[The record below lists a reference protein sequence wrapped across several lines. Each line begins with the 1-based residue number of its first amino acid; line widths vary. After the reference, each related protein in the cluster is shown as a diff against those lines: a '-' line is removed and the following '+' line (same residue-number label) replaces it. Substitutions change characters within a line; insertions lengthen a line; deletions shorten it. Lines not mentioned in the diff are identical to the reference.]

1 MKKLKNQIK
10 ESFFNP
16 IFHFS
21 PLLVFLVV
29 EEFFGMNVAWM
40 CAFPVAILLLFFV
53 NFAHKRIFQWH
64 LIFTLLFVGF
74 SIVAGLELLLP
85 IPISFHPLISKSI
98 ALYFVLFFIL
108 FRKVIEK
115 NMYGLMSKLI
125 PMTNNFN
132 ELYRVIWG
140 LFIVLL
146 LYISTFIFIQ
156 YSDVIHTVLYVQIL
170 STVYTGVLIFLTIFE
185 LLRVQIIRTQLV
197 REEWWPI
204 VTEQGKIIG
213 SIEHTTSLCDK
224 KKYIHPLV
232 RLFMIEKSMVFLQK
246 NNADDLLFPGVW
258 DTIISNHVRM
268 GESIDQCV
276 ERTALEKY
284 GLNNLKYIYLSNYL
298 HERTNEKHYAFLFV
312 SCMGSD
318 VNINPVADLQT
329 KWWTQ
334 QQIEENLETG
344 IFSDN
349 FKIEFDLLK
358 RSGLLETG
366 RCECTCKLK
375 EVIYQ
380 QTDANKQE
388 EA

>member
-1 MKKLKNQIK
+1 MY
-10 ESFFNP
+10 
-16 IFHFS
+16 
-21 PLLVFLVV
+21 
-29 EEFFGMNVAWM
+29 EF
-40 CAFPVAILLLFFV
+40 
-53 NFAHKRIFQWH
+53 
-64 LIFTLLFVGF
+64 
-74 SIVAGLELLLP
+74 
-85 IPISFHPLISKSI
+85 
-98 ALYFVLFFIL
+98 
-108 FRKVIEK
+108 
-115 NMYGLMSKLI
+115 MSKLI

-140 LFIVLL
+140 LLIILL
-146 LYISTFIFIQ
+146 LYIITFLYIQ
-156 YSDVIHTVLYVQIL
+156 YSKTIHTVQYLQIL
-170 STVYTGVLIFLTIFE
+170 TVVYSGAIFFLIIFE
-185 LLRVQIIRTQLV
+185 LLRVQIIRSHLV

-213 SIEHTTSLCDK
+213 SIEHTTSLSDK
-224 KKYIHPLV
+224 KKYIHTLV
-232 RLFMIEKSMVFLQK
+232 RVFLIEKGMVFLQK
-246 NNADDLLFPGVW
+246 NSVDDLLFPGVW
-258 DTIISNHVRM
+258 DTVISNHVKM

-284 GLNNLKYIYLSNYL
+284 ALNNFKYIYLSTYL
-298 HERTNEKHYAFLFV
+298 HESKNEKHYAFLFV
-312 SCMGSD
+312 SCQSSD
-318 VNINPVADLQT
+318 INIDSVADLQT

-380 QTDANKQE
+380 QTDAPKQE
-388 EA
+388 E